1 MSCAVCMGH
10 DTYSCPVCGPST
22 DMVTCPDCHGSGYT
36 PYMAFDRIKRVCVPV
51 TELAYTILPDDEDEA
66 ERMRQR
72 FCKVEIEICPRCR
85 GLGEI

>member
-1 MSCAVCMGH
+1 MSCVVCVGH
-10 DTYSCPVCGPST
+10 DTQNCPVCSESQAEI
-22 DMVTCPDCHGSGYT
+22 CPQCQGSGYT

-66 ERMRQR
+66 ERMRKR